1 MKKVAVIGAT
11 GRLAPIVINE
21 LIAQGFSVRA
31 LIRNIKKA
39 KKLLPPTVELVE
51 ANLENVL
58 SLSNGLNEIDYVY
71 LNLSTELPNSK
82 FQPEL
87 DGVNNIIEACKKNG
101 VKRIFKI
108 SGLGAFR
115 KDFAQG
121 KTIFVNEI
129 RLKGHELIKSSGIPY
144 TFFHPSWFMESLEL
158 MFQKGNKLSGFK
170 PIKHP
175 IHWIAG
181 KDYAKMVVNAMS
193 KNLEGNQD
201 YVIQGP
207 EAITM
212 HDALI
217 RYSQSYTP
225 PLKLSETPIGIIK
238 FLGIFVPKFKIIGM
252 MGEYFKDF
260 KEEFIADETWNDIGK
275 PTRTIETFKK

>member
-1 MKKVAVIGAT
+1 MKKIAVIGAT
-11 GRLAPIVINE
+11 GRLAPLVINE

-31 LIRNIKKA
+31 LVRNPKKA
-39 KKLLPPTVELVE
+39 EKLLPPTVELVE

-58 SLSNGLNEIDYVY
+58 SLSHGLKDIDYVY

-87 DGVNNIIEACKKNG
+87 DGVNNIIEACKQNS

-115 KDFAQG
+115 KDFAEG

-129 RLKGHELIKSSGIPY
+129 RLKGHELIKTSGIPY

-158 MFQKGNKLSGFK
+158 MFQKGNKLNGFK
-170 PIKHP
+170 PIKNP
-175 IHWIAG
+175 IYWIAG
-181 KDYAKMVVNAMS
+181 KDYAKMVVNSMR
-193 KNLEGNQD
+193 KNLEGNQN
-201 YVIQGP
+201 YVMQGP

-217 RYSQSYTP
+217 RYSQSFTP

-252 MGEYFKDF
+252 MGEYFKEF
-260 KEEFIADETWNDIGK
+260 KEEFIADQTWDDLGK

>member
-1 MKKVAVIGAT
+1 MKKIAVIGAT

-21 LIAQGFSVRA
+21 LIAQRFSVRA
-31 LIRNIKKA
+31 LVRNPKKA
-39 KKLLPPTVELVE
+39 KQLLQSSVELVE
-51 ANLENVL
+51 ANLENV
-58 SLSNGLNEIDYVY
+58 SSISVGLKEIDYVY

-82 FQPEL
+82 FQPEF
-87 DGVNNIIEACKKNG
+87 DGIKNIIEACRLNG

-121 KTIFVNEI
+121 KSIFVNEI
-129 RLKGHELIKSSGIPY
+129 RIKGHELIKSSGIPY
-144 TFFHPSWFMESLEL
+144 TFFHPSWFMESFEL
-158 MFQKGNKLSGFK
+158 MFQKGNKLNGFK
-170 PIKHP
+170 PIKYP

-201 YVIQGP
+201 YVMQGP

-217 RYSQSYTP
+217 RYSQSFTP
-225 PLKLSETPIGIIK
+225 SLKLSETPICIIK
-238 FLGIFVPKFKIIGM
+238 FFGIFVPKLKIIGM

-260 KEEFIADETWNDIGK
+260 KEEFIADQTWKEIGR
-275 PTRTIETFKK
+275 PTLTIETYRK

>member
-1 MKKVAVIGAT
+1 MKKIAVIGAT

-21 LIAQGFSVRA
+21 LIAQRFSVRA
-31 LIRNIKKA
+31 LVRNPKKA
-39 KKLLPPTVELVE
+39 KQLLQSSVELVE
-51 ANLENVL
+51 ANLENV
-58 SLSNGLNEIDYVY
+58 SSISVGLKEIDYVY

-82 FQPEL
+82 FQPEF
-87 DGVNNIIEACKKNG
+87 DGIKNIIEACRLNG

-121 KTIFVNEI
+121 KSIFVNEI
-129 RLKGHELIKSSGIPY
+129 RIKGHELIKSSGIPY

-158 MFQKGNKLSGFK
+158 MFQKGNKLNGFK
-170 PIKHP
+170 PIKYP

-201 YVIQGP
+201 YVMQGP

-217 RYSQSYTP
+217 RYSQSFTP
-225 PLKLSETPIGIIK
+225 PLKLSETPICIIK
-238 FLGIFVPKFKIIGM
+238 FLGIFFTKFKIIGM

-260 KEEFIADETWNDIGK
+260 KEEFIADQTWKEIGR
-275 PTRTIETFKK
+275 PILTIETYRK

>member
-1 MKKVAVIGAT
+1 MKKIAVIGAT

-21 LIAQGFSVRA
+21 LIAQRFSVRA
-31 LIRNIKKA
+31 LVRNPKKA
-39 KKLLPPTVELVE
+39 KQLLQSSVELVE
-51 ANLENVL
+51 ANLENV
-58 SLSNGLNEIDYVY
+58 SSISVGLKEIDYVY

-82 FQPEL
+82 FQPEF
-87 DGVNNIIEACKKNG
+87 DGIKNIIEACRLNG

-121 KTIFVNEI
+121 KSIFVNEI
-129 RLKGHELIKSSGIPY
+129 RIKGHELIKSSGIPY

-158 MFQKGNKLSGFK
+158 MFQKGNKLNGFK
-170 PIKHP
+170 PIKYP

-201 YVIQGP
+201 YVMQGP

-217 RYSQSYTP
+217 RYSQSFTP
-225 PLKLSETPIGIIK
+225 PLKLSETPICIIK
-238 FLGIFVPKFKIIGM
+238 FLGIFFTKFKIIGM

-260 KEEFIADETWNDIGK
+260 KEEFIADQTWSELGK
-275 PTRTIETFKK
+275 PTLTIETFRK